1 MKNLNKKNFRI
12 IDATHVSS
20 GGGQIILELLLK
32 ELDLSKNDI
41 LLCSKNIS
49 QNSHA
54 KTVTIESEISR
65 IFWYVSHLGI
75 RNTHRVININSSI
88 SIGAIHFSNI
98 VYFHNVTFF
107 DRNAVKIYQ
116 KLVLLLCIKYEYL
129 VQTNY
134 AQIILKNSIGIE
146 SKKLPFYREYTRREG
161 VHIENKYRVF
171 HISSEATHKQNFM
184 FDEVVDLL
192 DKKGYQLYSTNE
204 YGNDSVV
211 VSISNIENRDLLD
224 LLEKG
229 GILLNTSRTESLC
242 LPLIEAA
249 QRGLTILTYDA
260 PYVWE
265 VVDNVYS
272 FKTVDELREMINK
285 ESLNKE
291 ASLVIENNLNQLNSL
306 L

>member
-161 VHIENKYRVF
+161 VHIQNKYRVF

>member
-54 KTVTIESEISR
+54 KMVTIESEISR

-161 VHIENKYRVF
+161 VHIQNKYRVF